1 MENLIY
7 AFFALCATLALIFG
21 IWAMQREKP
30 PTRPP
35 YKPHQQKGEK
45 PMSVTHKKFNNL

>member
-21 IWAMQREKP
+21 VWAMQKEKP
-30 PTRPP
+30 SNHPP
-35 YKPHQQKGEK
+35 YKPHHQKDK
-45 PMSVTHKKFNNL
+45 PMSVTHKKWNE